1 MTSISSYGGGIVLPP
16 GADTADWVHARFER
30 AVDIVQS
37 LPRTGPIQTNYD
49 DKLLLYSVY
58 KQATEGDI
66 KVPRPGILDVLGK
79 AKWDAWNKKKGL
91 SPEEAERLYVQG
103 LLKILKGYS
112 DRPQA
117 IELIRELETFSLDP
131 RGMVMSGS
139 IVQSTGSSSST
150 STEGEDPR
158 HRRQP
163 QASSSRRRAA
173 PAPTPQSIRGRA
185 PPQPSSHRHHAGPPP
200 PASITS
206 ASVAPS
212 LPGYGPPRTRA
223 DSPRRPEDLSDEED
237 YSSSSDEGRRP
248 RQYYDQPPASSR
260 GGSVLG
266 VPAGYQR
273 APLTPQQYAGSS
285 HGGLQPA
292 SNMMQ
297 PPQRMLSPGLAPSP
311 QFHTPAQQLPH
322 PHMFSPQHPPPS
334 ASMLHGAAG
343 IARPGAAS
351 PGPSKGGSQQ
361 LAMAYP
367 PGVQMQMHMRPP
379 STQST
384 VNTVVA
390 AAARLPTAVAAA
402 AAAPAGLDAALDRI
416 QTSLT
421 ALHERL
427 AELER
432 SSTSS
437 STSTATDLDS
447 PISLLR
453 LTFLRLLV
461 LLKIRSP
468 TSQRTLPKLSWY
480 GLFVRLVQSLMKV
493 GRRVMGD
500 LGIAVLLVAVLG
512 RVTGRGFVQADG
524 IGESVARVVR
534 ALGGVKRTR
543 EARLEN

>member
-1 MTSISSYGGGIVLPP
+1 MTSISSYGGGVVLPP

-131 RGMVMSGS
+131 SGMVMSRS
-139 IVQSTGSSSST
+139 IAPSTGSSSST

-163 QASSSRRRAA
+163 HASSSRRRAA
-173 PAPTPQSIRGRA
+173 PAPAPQSIRGRA
-185 PPQPSSHRHHAGPPP
+185 PPPPSSHRSRAGPP

-223 DSPRRPEDLSDEED
+223 DSPRRPEDLSNEDD
-237 YSSSSDEGRRP
+237 YSSSSNEGRRP

-285 HGGLQPA
+285 HGVLQPA
-292 SNMMQ
+292 PTMMQ

-311 QFHTPAQQLPH
+311 QFHTPLQQPH
-322 PHMFSPQHPPPS
+322 PTMFSPQHPPPS

-343 IARPGAAS
+343 IARSGAAS
-351 PGPSKGGSQQ
+351 PGPSLGGSQQ
-361 LAMAYP
+361 LALAYP
-367 PGVQMQMHMRPP
+367 PGAQMQMHIRPP

-384 VNTVVA
+384 VNPIAT
-390 AAARLPTAVAAA
+390 AAARLPTAVPSAAL
-402 AAAPAGLDAALDRI
+402 AGLDAALDRI

-432 SSTSS
+432 TSTSS

-447 PISLLR
+447 PVSLLR

-468 TSQRTLPKLSWY
+468 ASQRTLPKLSWY
-480 GLFVRLVQSLMKV
+480 GLFVRLVQSLIKV
-493 GRRVMGD
+493 GRRMMGD
-500 LGIAVLLVAVLG
+500 FGIAVLLVALLG

-524 IGESVARVVR
+524 VGDLVARVVR
-534 ALGGVKRTR
+534 TLAGVKRTR
-543 EARLEN
+543 EASLEN